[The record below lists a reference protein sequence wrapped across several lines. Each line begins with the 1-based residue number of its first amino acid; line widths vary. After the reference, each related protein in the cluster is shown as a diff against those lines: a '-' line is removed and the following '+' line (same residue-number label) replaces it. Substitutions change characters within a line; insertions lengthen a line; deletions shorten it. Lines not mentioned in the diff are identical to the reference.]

1 MGSTASSG
9 GMISDDGASVTAR
22 GVVWSTST
30 APDISLPT
38 KTSNGTGTGTFTSSL
53 TGLTS
58 NTQYYVRAYATNSVG
73 TAYGDQFSFTT
84 TSLSLGD
91 LHGGGIVAY
100 LFLPGDPGYVAGQD
114 HGLIVATEDQT
125 DGINNGNKNPGA
137 NNQNNVF
144 WIRNGLPNLTVAP
157 GRAIGTGRANTDAI
171 ISAMGT
177 TRCVVVTARAY
188 RGGGY
193 DDWYLPSI
201 EEAKKIYPLYTL
213 KGQTWFFGYFPWVG
227 GGYCSST
234 QYDLQNAWVAFNA
247 PKPSAPIDPSEKIHH
262 RNTFNIRSRAF
273 RTF

>member
-1 MGSTASSG
+1 M
-9 GMISDDGASVTAR
+9 
-22 GVVWSTST
+22 
-30 APDISLPT
+30 
-38 KTSNGTGTGTFTSSL
+38 
-53 TGLTS
+53 
-58 NTQYYVRAYATNSVG
+58 
-73 TAYGDQFSFTT
+73 
-84 TSLSLGD
+84 
-91 LHGGGIVAY
+91 
-100 LFLPGDPGYVAGQD
+100 
-114 HGLIVATEDQT
+114 
-125 DGINNGNKNPGA
+125 
-137 NNQNNVF
+137 
-144 WIRNGLPNLTVAP
+144 PNLTVAP

-213 KGQTWFFGYFPWVG
+213 KGQTWFFGYFPGVG
-227 GGYCSST
+227 GGYWSST